1 MSDLAPVLQEFFT
14 RRLIS
19 QRDASPA
26 TIAAYRD
33 TFRLLLG
40 FASGRAGK
48 APSALGLSD
57 IDAPAITAF
66 LQHLQDDRGN
76 SVRTR
81 NARLAAVHS
90 FFSYAALRHPEH
102 GALIQRVLAIPGK
115 RRDRTI
121 VTYLTAD
128 ESDAMLAACD
138 QETRTG
144 RRDHAMLALAVQAGL
159 RVSEL
164 TSLTCSDI
172 RIQAGPHVHCTGKGR
187 KERDTP
193 LLPATVRIMKA
204 WLAECGGQP
213 GDVLF
218 PGPSGQRPSR
228 DAVERRVKLY
238 HQRASAGCPSLA
250 AKHVTVHTLRHS
262 AAMRLLLAGV
272 DITVIALWLGHESLT
287 STQAYSVSRVL
298 HQPGEKTAGQQLTG
312 SPERRSARPDASP
325 VTWQDPAMLPSD
337 A

>member
-14 RRLIS
+14 RRLVS

-26 TIAAYRD
+26 TISAYRD

-40 FASGRAGK
+40 FAAARAGK
-48 APSALGLSD
+48 APSALGLAD
-57 IDAPAITAF
+57 LDAPMVTAF
-66 LQHLQDDRGN
+66 LEHLQSDRGN
-76 SVRTR
+76 SARTR
-81 NARLAAVHS
+81 NARLAAIHS
-90 FFSYAALRHPEH
+90 FFGYAALRHPEH

-121 VTYLTAD
+121 VTYLTAE
-128 ESDAMLAACD
+128 ESDALLAACD
-138 QETRTG
+138 QSCRTG

-164 TSLTCSDI
+164 TSLTCADI
-172 RIQAGPHVHCTGKGR
+172 RTQAGPHVHCTGKGR

-193 LLPATVRIMKA
+193 LLPATVRILKS
-204 WLAECGGQP
+204 WLAERGGQP
-213 GDVLF
+213 GDPLF
-218 PGPSGQRPSR
+218 PGPSGQRLSR

-238 HQRASAGCPSLA
+238 HQRASAGCRSLA

-287 STQAYSVSRVL
+287 STQAYI
-298 HQPGEKTAGQQLTG
+298 HADMQQKQEAIEKTAPPGSKQKRYQPPDQLL
-312 SPERRSARPDASP
+312 EF
-325 VTWQDPAMLPSD
+325 LENL
-337 A
+337 